1 MTDIINFALIVLI
14 ALSFQKHF
22 EDRKLTKRL
31 KALLDEDE
39 AAWEEAARIAEQFDF
54 GPERTERDSA
64 RNAISRIIAKRI
76 RDRAA
81 LSEQQ
86 P

>member
-39 AAWEEAARIAEQFDF
+39 AAAKAREAKLRACLGFFASVIKSGEPWTATCEERY
-54 GPERTERDSA
+54 
-64 RNAISRIIAKRI
+64 
-76 RDRAA
+76 RAA
-81 LSEQQ
+81 LQEKQT
-86 P
+86 